1 MRIRTA
7 ADFGKI
13 VKAARRQQRRTQAQ
27 LAQSIGASRK
37 WIVDLEAGRTTGDL
51 SLILRVL
58 NALGI
63 DLHIEERRDWS
74 AETGIDL
81 DEIVRGR
88 K

>member
-7 ADFGKI
+7 ADIGQA
-13 VKAARRQQRRTQAQ
+13 VKAARRQQGRTQAQ
-27 LAQSIGASRK
+27 LAESIGASRK
-37 WIVDLEAGRTTGDL
+37 WIVDLEAGRSTGDL
-51 SLILRVL
+51 GLILRVL
-58 NALGI
+58 NALAL

-74 AETGIDL
+74 ADTGIDL